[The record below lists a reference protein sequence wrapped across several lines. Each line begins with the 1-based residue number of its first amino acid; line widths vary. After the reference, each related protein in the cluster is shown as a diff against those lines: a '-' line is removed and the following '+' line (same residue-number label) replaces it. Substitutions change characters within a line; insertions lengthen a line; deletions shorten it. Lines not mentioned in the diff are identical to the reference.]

1 MAKTAKASE
10 KVQDMNVETMQ
21 ELLDQAAKEKKSP
34 VQMLA
39 NLSEELGK
47 KLKVSKFIKYVKEDA
62 NIQINKMERELEQT
76 DENLLESFYDIK
88 DLGNSE
94 ESRMRWFAKGVALEE
109 AKAKLRE
116 TIANW
121 KQFLTYFEPQVA

>member
-88 DLGNSE
+88 DLDNSE

-109 AKAKLRE
+109 TKAKLRE
-116 TIANW
+116 TVANW